1 MTTTDQAVPR
11 TDPGRSVG
19 GAATGS
25 GTLDVPAGL
34 AGVVVATTEIGDVRG
49 AEGFYHYGPYSA
61 VELAQSR
68 SFEDVW
74 FLMVH
79 GRLPDA
85 SESAAFRA
93 QVATLREIPEDLEA
107 LLPTIAAA
115 GQRFHPLPALRTALS
130 YLAARDDTVPL
141 WGSEEA
147 DRPAAALRVCAVTPV
162 LLSRL
167 HRHRL
172 GLPVVEV
179 DPSLSTAEYW
189 LRAVTGEEPQADQVA
204 AIGAYLT
211 ATIDHGFNASTFT
224 ARTVASAGSDLSSA
238 VCAAIGT
245 FLGPLHGGAPDRAL
259 DGLDEIG
266 SIDRARDW
274 VHDTVGRGDRIMGFG
289 HAVYRTEDP
298 RARMLREIGR
308 GLGGELIEFA
318 TEVEQQVLAALAELK
333 PGRSLPVNVEFYA
346 GVVMEQC
353 GIPRSM
359 FTPTFTVSRVVGWCA
374 HILEEARGR
383 KIIRPS
389 AAYIGEPPPI
399 PVPALSR

>member
-1 MTTTDQAVPR
+1 MTTTPLAGPVP
-11 TDPGRSVG
+11 VA
-19 GAATGS
+19 GAAPHAITE
-25 GTLDVPAGL
+25 TLDVPAGL
-34 AGVVVATTEIGDVRG
+34 AGVVVATTEVGDVRG

-61 VELAQSR
+61 IELARSR

-74 FLMVH
+74 FLMMY

-85 SESAAFRA
+85 VDTAAFGT
-93 QVATLREIPEDLEA
+93 QVAALREIPADLDR

-115 GQRFHPLPALRTALS
+115 GQHFHPLPALRTALS
-130 YLAARDDTVPL
+130 YLAARDDAAPL
-141 WGSEEA
+141 WGSQES
-147 DRPAAALRVCAVTPV
+147 DGLVAALRVCAVTPV

-167 HRHRL
+167 YRHRL
-172 GLPVVEV
+172 GLPIFEV
-179 DPSLSTAEYW
+179 DPALPTAQYW
-189 LRAVTGEEPQADQVA
+189 LHGITGEEPQPEHVA

-211 ATIDHGFNASTFT
+211 STVDHGFNASTFT
-224 ARTVASAGSDLSSA
+224 ARTVASAGADLPSA

-274 VHDTVGRGDRIMGFG
+274 VRSTVARGDRIMGFG

-298 RARMLREIGR
+298 RAAMLREIGR
-308 GLGGELIEFA
+308 ELGGELIEFA
-318 TEVEQQVLAALAELK
+318 VEVEQQVLAALAELK

-346 GVVMEQC
+346 GVLMEQC
-353 GIPRSM
+353 GVPRSM

-374 HILEEARGR
+374 HILEQARGR

-389 AAYIGEPPPI
+389 AAYVGQPPPI
-399 PVPALSR
+399 PVPPA